1 MAKMNKPLQVA
12 KYLIADASSA
22 VSAWVILFVFRKIYI
37 ETVKFGPMPVVFD
50 KQFYWGLVL
59 IPAFWLSIYLLTGY
73 YKNIYRKSRLKELM
87 QTFVISLFGVLV
99 IFFTLLL
106 DDEIITY
113 KNYYQSF
120 LVLFF
125 SHFGLTGLFRLI
137 LSTITNYR
145 IHNRIF
151 GYNTILIGSNENAL
165 KLYNEMQSMR
175 ISGGNRFVGFIHVDN
190 KNGYS
195 EELKKSLTHLGELA
209 DLKKLVKENNVEEII
224 IAIES
229 FEHENIGKI
238 INELDEFPNSI
249 IIKVIPDMYDILS
262 GSVKMTSIFGAPLIE
277 ISREIMPAWQQSLK
291 RIFDICLS
299 IFVLTCFSWVYIIVA
314 IAVKLTSKGPIFYS
328 HERIGWHG
336 KPFFIHKFR
345 SMYVDAEKTG
355 PALSSKHDPRIT
367 PLGRFLRKVRLD
379 EIPQFYNV
387 LIGEMSIVGPRPER
401 QFFID
406 QIVKKAPHY
415 KHLNKVKPGITSWGQ
430 VKYGYAEN
438 VDQMIERLKYDIIY
452 IENMSLTVDLK
463 ILIYTAL
470 IVIQGRGK

>member
-1 MAKMNKPLQVA
+1 MNKKLQVT
-12 KYLIADASSA
+12 KYLIADISA
-22 VSAWVILFVFRKIYI
+22 AMLAWALFFSFRKIYI
-37 ETVKFGPMPVVFD
+37 ETAKFGKPVPLVYD
-50 KQFYWGLVL
+50 QQYYCGLVA
-59 IPAFWLSIYLLTGY
+59 IPVFWVLMYYLTGA
-73 YKNIYRKSRLKELM
+73 YKEIYRKSRLKEIG
-87 QTFVISLFGVLV
+87 QTFLLSIIGVLI
-99 IFFTLLL
+99 IFFALLL
-106 DDEIITY
+106 DDQVGSY
-113 KNYYQSF
+113 KNYYQSIITLF
-120 LVLFF
+120 LL
-125 SHFGLTGLFRLI
+125 HFGFAAFFRVI
-137 LSTITNYR
+137 LSSITNYR
-145 IHNRIF
+145 IHNRIMGF
-151 GYNTILIGSNENAL
+151 NTLLVGSNENAL
-165 KLYNEMQSMR
+165 KLFTEMESQSKS
-175 ISGGNRFVGFIHVDN
+175 SGNKFVGFVHIDN
-190 KNGYS
+190 KNGFS
-195 EELKKSLTHLGELA
+195 KELKKTLPHLGELS
-209 DLKKLVKENNVEEII
+209 DLKNIISDHKIEEVI

-238 INELDEFPNSI
+238 VNELDYRGL

-277 ISREIMPAWQQSLK
+277 ISREIMPTWEQSLK
-291 RIFDICLS
+291 RIMDITVSL
-299 IFVLTCFSWVYIIVA
+299 IVLTLFSWVYIIVA

-345 SMYVDAEKTG
+345 SMSVDAEKTG
-355 PALSSKHDPRIT
+355 PALSSKQDPRIT

-406 QIVKKAPHY
+406 QIVLKAPHY
-415 KHLNKVKPGITSWGQ
+415 KHLHKVRPGITSWGQ

-438 VDQMIERLKYDIIY
+438 VDEMVQRLKYDIIY
-452 IENMSLTVDLK
+452 IENMSLAVDVK

>member
-1 MAKMNKPLQVA
+1 MNKKLQVL
-12 KYLIADASSA
+12 KYLIADISA
-22 VSAWVILFVFRKIYI
+22 AMLAWALFFTFRKIYI
-37 ETVKFGPMPVVFD
+37 ETAKFGKPVPVVYD
-50 KQFYWGLVL
+50 EQYYWGLLFIPLFWVL
-59 IPAFWLSIYLLTGY
+59 MYYLTGT
-73 YKNIYRKSRLKELM
+73 YKEIYRKSRLKEIG
-87 QTFVISLFGVLV
+87 QTFLLSIIGVLI

-106 DDEIITY
+106 DDQIVSY
-113 KNYYQSF
+113 KNYYQSIITLF
-120 LVLFF
+120 LL
-125 SHFGLTGLFRLI
+125 HFGFTAFFRVI
-137 LSTITNYR
+137 LSSITNYR
-145 IHNRIF
+145 IHNRIIGF
-151 GYNTILIGSNENAL
+151 NTLLVGSNENAL
-165 KLYNEMQSMR
+165 KLFNEMQNQSKS
-175 ISGGNRFVGFIHVDN
+175 SGYKFIGFVHIDN
-190 KNGYS
+190 KNGFS
-195 EELKKSLTHLGELA
+195 QELKKTLPHLGELS
-209 DLKKLVKENNVEEII
+209 DLKRIISEHKIEEVI

-238 INELDEFPNSI
+238 VNELDYRGL

-277 ISREIMPAWQQSLK
+277 ISREIMPTWEQSLK
-291 RIFDICLS
+291 RIMDITVSL
-299 IFVLTCFSWVYIIVA
+299 IVLTLFSWVYVFVA
-314 IAVKLTSKGPIFYS
+314 IAVKMTSKGPIFYS

-345 SMYVDAEKTG
+345 SMSVDAEKAG
-355 PALSSKHDPRIT
+355 PALSSKQDPRIT

-406 QIVKKAPHY
+406 QIVLKAPHY
-415 KHLNKVKPGITSWGQ
+415 KHLHKVRPGITSWGQ

-438 VDQMIERLKYDIIY
+438 VDEMVQRLKYDIIY
-452 IENMSLTVDLK
+452 IENMSLAVDVK